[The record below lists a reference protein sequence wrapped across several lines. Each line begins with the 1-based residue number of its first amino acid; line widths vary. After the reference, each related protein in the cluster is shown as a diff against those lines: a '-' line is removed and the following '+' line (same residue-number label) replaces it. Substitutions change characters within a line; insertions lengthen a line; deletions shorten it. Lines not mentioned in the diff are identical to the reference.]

1 MMRAANPRY
10 FTAVL
15 TASNLVLTAV
25 PMPLTA
31 ATIAMLMP
39 QAMIAYSI
47 EVAPAS
53 SLKKF
58 FNNRRMKI
66 LLSTPTGFFP
76 RLLQNGTLDWND

>member
-10 FTAVL
+10 FIAVL
-15 TASNLVLTAV
+15 TATNLALTAV

-39 QAMIAYSI
+39 QAMMAYSI

-58 FNNRRMKI
+58 FNNRRMKKLLPTPNGI
-66 LLSTPTGFFP
+66 LPSRVPI
-76 RLLQNGTLDWND
+76 GTLDWND